1 MTDNQK
7 RTNIDHTRL
16 LRLIE
21 NLDLGKQMLDGTLY
35 GTLDGNLDNAV
46 DSSQQ
51 LPLIE
56 NEGAHEEKKY
66 WTCDKC
72 MYEHNHVGD
81 DCCMCN
87 DGNSP
92 VKRGDLTSAFEVEE
106 EKEEMCPRGHSS

>member
-7 RTNIDHTRL
+7 RTNIDNTRL

-21 NLDLGKQMLDGTLY
+21 NLDLGKQMLD
-35 GTLDGNLDNAV
+35 NLDNDV
-46 DSSQQ
+46 DSSQL

-92 VKRGDLTSAFEVEE
+92 VKRGDLTLAFEVEE
-106 EKEEMCPRGHSS
+106 EKEEMCPCGHSS